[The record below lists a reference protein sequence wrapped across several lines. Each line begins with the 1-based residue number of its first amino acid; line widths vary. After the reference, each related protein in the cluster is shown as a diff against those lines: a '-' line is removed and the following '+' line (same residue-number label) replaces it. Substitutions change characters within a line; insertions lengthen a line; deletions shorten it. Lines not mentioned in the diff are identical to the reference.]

1 MPLYEYAC
9 DECGFEW
16 DDICSHKDPLPE
28 ECSECQTKGKV
39 KKLIS
44 LPAQGVVELTG
55 HELKSKL
62 IADGNKLKRAAG
74 KNENVLA
81 DLVGPT
87 YEKNLA
93 VQKKLKD
100 TTPKVRRSKKS
111 D

>member
-9 DECGFEW
+9 ECGFEW

-28 ECSECQTKGKV
+28 ECPECQTKGKV

-62 IADGNKLKRAAG
+62 IADGNKLKRDAAR
-74 KNENVLA
+74 NENTLSN
-81 DLVGPT
+81 LVGENK
-87 YEKNLA
+87 YQQNLS

-100 TTPKVRRSKKS
+100 VAPKIRRSKKS